1 MIDILSASVQWD
13 KVGIVLGIIAA
24 LAVLFAVLI
33 LIVTKVCKITEDEK
47 VVKILEHLA
56 GANCG
61 GCGHSGCEGFAQCLA
76 CGKASLDDCKV
87 TSDEEKRR
95 KEDNSENSGHR
106 VCRFGTDRRSRQM
119 RGRRRRRGQIRVR
132 RQRRLSVS
140 QPISRRL
147 QDMRHRVP
155 RRRLLHGGVPC
166 RRDKAR
172 KRGRESGQDAV
183 HILRSVYARMPALG
197 DRAHPRF
204 GKGLLRLLHALQ
216 RQGNDV
222 FLRQRLYRMRA
233 LRASLP
239 RKGDNDERQ
248 PSRIRLF
255 EMRRLHEMPRKV
267 PAAHNQT
274 DVINVGNE
282 RPSVMCGRSF
292 FFSTIVISKNICRIP
307 PKGRYPALPKALF
320 RASLLPA

>member
-1 MIDILSASVQWD
+1 M
-13 KVGIVLGIIAA
+13 
-24 LAVLFAVLI
+24 
-33 LIVTKVCKITEDEK
+33 C
-47 VVKILEHLA
+47 
-56 GANCG
+56 
-61 GCGHSGCEGFAQCLA
+61 
-76 CGKASLDDCKV
+76 
-87 TSDEEKRR
+87 
-95 KEDNSENSGHR
+95 
-106 VCRFGTDRRSRQM
+106 
-119 RGRRRRRGQIRVR
+119 
-132 RQRRLSVS
+132 
-140 QPISRRL
+140 
-147 QDMRHRVP
+147 HRVP
-155 RRRLLHGGVPC
+155 RRRLMHGGVPC

-282 RPSVMCGRSF
+282 RPSVMSGRSF
-292 FFSTIVISKNICRIP
+292 FFPTIVISKNICRIP